1 MQSKRCR
8 APAHAAV
15 LSCVEVLSWQTRAV
29 STHYSGF
36 SPEQF
41 TAVCGCQRLQHTWH
55 DSLSTCDP
63 SGAIRLSTKMY
74 RLGSSAD
81 HRAGPELPSSIILQE
96 PCRPSNLCSR
106 GSSMHSSRPGS
117 LCSPSRGTC
126 HATRIH
132 ISAGQSAQS

>member
-1 MQSKRCR
+1 MQSECCR
-8 APAHAAV
+8 ALAHAVV
-15 LSCVEVLSWQTRAV
+15 LSCVEVLLWQLRAV

-36 SPEQF
+36 STKPF

-81 HRAGPELPSSIILQE
+81 HRAGPELPSSIMLQE
-96 PCRPSNLCSR
+96 PCRPTNLLK
-106 GSSMHSSRPGS
+106 GLSMHSSRPGS
-117 LCSPSRGTC
+117 FCSPSRETC
-126 HATRIH
+126 HAARIQ
-132 ISAGQSAQS
+132 ISAGQSAQP